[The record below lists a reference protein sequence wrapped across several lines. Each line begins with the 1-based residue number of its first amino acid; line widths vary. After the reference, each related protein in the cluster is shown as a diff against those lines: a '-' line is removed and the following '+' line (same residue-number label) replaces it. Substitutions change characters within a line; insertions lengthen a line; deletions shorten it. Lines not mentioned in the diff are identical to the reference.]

1 MAIGEALTLGEGC
14 DSGGVTLE
22 KGAARGEGVTPRGVT
37 LWQEG
42 LGWGWLVA
50 LGGMTLGGVA
60 LREGVTPGGS

>member
-1 MAIGEALTLGEGC
+1 MSRVMVESNRSQVSQLGGC
-14 DSGGVTLE
+14 DPG
-22 KGAARGEGVTPRGVT
+22 GVT